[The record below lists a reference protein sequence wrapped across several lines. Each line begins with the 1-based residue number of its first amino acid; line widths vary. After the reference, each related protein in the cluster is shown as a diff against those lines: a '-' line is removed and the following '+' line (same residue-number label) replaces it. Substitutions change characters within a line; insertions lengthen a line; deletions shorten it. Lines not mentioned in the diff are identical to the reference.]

1 MTEFTALWGSWF
13 AGYATSNGHFSID
26 RGNGDNPHNNYRC
39 KFELRCHP
47 VDNPILTEVRD
58 VLELGSIID
67 EPITIEGNHTGRFQT
82 RMQVDII
89 EECAK
94 IVEIFTT
101 YPLRTY
107 QQDAFGL
114 WERAVAENMKP
125 INERDP
131 LMLSYYC
138 TEIEQANL
146 SRSQPTQQKEKQSA
160 PKPAEKPHAKKTSFR
175 LYEITDV
182 ILNQFTDKDDDDFDI
197 GELEKWE
204 AAFEHKVESCAA
216 VVKNLTA
223 EADACQEE
231 ARRLS
236 QKATVISNRIDAL
249 KGYMKR
255 NMEYLDK
262 KSVTAG
268 IFKVRIQKSPMSVKI
283 IDEDSV
289 PEKYKWEFKETR
301 FRKKSIADHV
311 KATGEIPP
319 GVNIPTKTHLRIT

>member
-13 AGYATSNGHFSID
+13 AGFTASNGRFKID
-26 RGNGDNPHNNYRC
+26 EGIDANPRNNYKCR
-39 KFELRCHP
+39 FELGCHQ
-47 VDNPILTEVRD
+47 VDRPILDEVRD

-67 EPITIEGNHTGRFQT
+67 DPITIDADDNGRFHT
-82 RMQVDII
+82 RLQVDII
-89 EECAK
+89 EECAE
-94 IVEIFTT
+94 IVEVFNA
-101 YPLRTY
+101 YPLRA
-107 QQDAFGL
+107 QKEQDFQI
-114 WERAVAENMKP
+114 WKQAVKEQNQPLDA
-125 INERDP
+125 RDP
-131 LMLSYYC
+131 LMLDYYF
-138 TEIEQANL
+138 TILQEAEQ
-146 SRSQPTQQKEKQSA
+146 SMSGPTQQKEKQSA

-197 GELEKWE
+197 GELEKWD
-204 AAFEHKVESCAA
+204 AVFDHKIASCAA

-301 FRKKSIADHV
+301 FRKKSIADYV